1 MDIKAIVYNSSA
13 GTTRRY
19 AEQLAE
25 WTGLPAVP
33 LKKAR
38 KELAG
43 QPVVFMS
50 WICSGVLMYGER
62 AKRLFDLKCICA
74 VGIGTE
80 EQARR
85 DLKTQH
91 ELEGEHL
98 FFLPGA
104 FQMRKVKFLHR
115 RLMKDMLLALRAKKA
130 DKSREFTKADQE
142 SYHMLRYG
150 ADKYSEAA
158 LEAVRDRLNRGV
170 CDRLSAGGQDAH
182 TVYHSFPHS

>member
-33 LKKAR
+33 LKKAK

-50 WICSGVLMYGER
+50 WLCSGVLMYGER
-62 AKRLFDLKCICA
+62 AKRLFDLPCICV
-74 VGIGTE
+74 VGIGTD

-85 DLKTQH
+85 DLKDQH
-91 ELEGEHL
+91 ELEGEHI

-104 FQMRKVKFLHR
+104 FQMRKVKFIHR
-115 RLMKDMLLALRAKKA
+115 RLMKDMLLALRSKKQDA
-130 DKSREFTKADQE
+130 TREFTKADQE
-142 SYHMLRYG
+142 SYRMLRYG
-150 ADKYSEAA
+150 VDKYSEQA
-158 LEAVRDRLNRGV
+158 LENVRDFLT
-170 CDRLSAGGQDAH
+170 C
-182 TVYHSFPHS
+182 